1 MRAQGNPKAA
11 TPEKIDSV
19 YLYIVDSAFQAEEAW
34 KGLAAAVVPDAA
46 GSAVRR
52 RGRSSGQAG
61 VERIQAR
68 EVDAGKVIEHLS
80 TIPMF
85 GGKKLLVVE
94 HVDAWGKEDQAALA
108 SFLPRIPRSS
118 CLVLTSSGKRAVE
131 TLAKA
136 VRETGKVIEF
146 KAPSQKEAPKWLVE
160 KAREKGKSLSFR
172 AAFLLVEMTGADLQ
186 TLYSELEKICTFV
199 GERQNIEPEDVEEAA
214 SSQRISSTFELLD
227 QIKAHQV
234 AKAVKSLR
242 GILFSGEEPP
252 RILAMKTLGSLAW
265 NVRMVWQVKDSL
277 RRGMTGAELASR
289 LKANPWA
296 IQKASEQA
304 GRFSDLD
311 LRSIHEA
318 IRRADADL
326 KSKGTPPEVIL
337 EALVLDLCLEKQKPS
352 SLR

>member
-1 MRAQGNPKAA
+1 MRAQDKPRAA
-11 TPEKIDSV
+11 APEKTDSI
-19 YLYIVDSAFQAEEAW
+19 YLYIGDSAFQAEEAW
-34 KGLAAAVVPDAA
+34 KGLAAAVVPDAGKSVA
-46 GSAVRR
+46 RR
-52 RGRSSGQAG
+52 RGRSSGAGG

-68 EVDAGKVIEHLS
+68 ETDAGRVIEHLS
-80 TIPMF
+80 TVPMF
-85 GGKKLLVVE
+85 GGRKLLVVE
-94 HVDAWGKEDQAALA
+94 QVDAWSKEDQAALA
-108 SFLPRIPRSS
+108 SFLPRVPRSS
-118 CLVLTSSGKRAVE
+118 CLVLTASGKRAVE

-136 VRETGKVIEF
+136 VKETGKVIEF
-146 KAPSQKEAPKWLVE
+146 KALSQKDAPKWLVE
-160 KAREKGKSLSFR
+160 KAREKGKVLAFR
-172 AAFLLVEMTGADLQ
+172 AAFLLVEMTGADLL
-186 TLYSELEKICTFV
+186 TLDSELEKICTFV

-277 RRGMTGAELASR
+277 RRGMSVEEVASR
-289 LKANPWA
+289 LRANPWA

-304 GRFSDLD
+304 SRFSDSD

-326 KSKGTPPEVIL
+326 KSKGTPPEVIV
-337 EALVLDLCLEKQKPS
+337 EALVLDLCLEKKKPS